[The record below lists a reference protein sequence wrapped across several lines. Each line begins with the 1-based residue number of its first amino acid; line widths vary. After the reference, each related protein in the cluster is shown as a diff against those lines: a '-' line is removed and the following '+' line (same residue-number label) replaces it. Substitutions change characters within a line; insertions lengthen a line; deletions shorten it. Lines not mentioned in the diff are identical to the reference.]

1 MKKEDI
7 QSFIK
12 YIVRQKGL
20 TNEQRAKR
28 DYLLARDVN
37 VNVEIP
43 KEDEEYLFRP
53 LSVLKTAQFLSK
65 FNDPKGLKYLT
76 HDFDNIDDGRPRT
89 IEDLLKVVTKILETK
104 DLPKSLWSLINGY
117 VKDGSWLDTYG
128 VSHSSCL
135 GNQEWISW
143 SKKNNLHPINNS
155 DFEEKIMKFRST
167 VRLVPPS
174 LNDICDEAKKG
185 LSISIIKDEKID
197 NADFYTN
204 TYILYTVLKRVFKM
218 MEQRAK
224 QYPDISISFKR
235 STDPEGRM
243 LRHIVITQSFSFAE
257 KTLEEVM
264 NRLENNPEAGDFG
277 SIRKKINGYCYWQV
291 ESLWAGEPYRWN
303 ILKTS
308 DMAEKEKIDKKDVKG
323 FTHIF
328 TFYLL

>member
-12 YIVRQKGL
+12 FFVRQKGL
-20 TNEQRAKR
+20 TKEQKAKR
-28 DYLLARDVN
+28 DYLLARDAD
-37 VNVEIP
+37 VNVEVP
-43 KEDEEYLFRP
+43 GDDEEDVFTP

-65 FNDPKGLKYLT
+65 FNDPMGLKYLT

-89 IEDLLKVVTKILETK
+89 IEDLLKVVTKILDAE

-117 VKDGSWLDTYG
+117 INTESWVDTYG
-128 VSHSSCL
+128 NEHTSCI
-135 GNQEWISW
+135 NNPEWVSW
-143 SKKNNLHPINNS
+143 SKNNNLHPINNS
-155 DFEEKIMKFRST
+155 VFEKEIMAFRST
-167 VRLVPPS
+167 VRLVAPS
-174 LNDICDEAKKG
+174 LNSICDEAKEG
-185 LSISIIKDEKID
+185 LSISIIKDKID

-204 TYILYTVLKRVFKM
+204 TYILYMVLKKVFKM

-235 STDPEGRM
+235 STDPDGRM
-243 LRHIVITQSFSFAE
+243 LRHIIITQSLSFAD
-257 KTLEEVM
+257 KTIEEVM

-277 SIRKKINGYCYWQV
+277 SIRKLINGYCYWQV
-291 ESLWAGEPYRWN
+291 ESLWDGEPYRWN

-308 DMAEKEKIDKKDVKG
+308 DMAEKEEMDKKDVKG

-328 TFYLL
+328 TYYLL